1 MNTDPGTASDGGS
14 GQRDSADQ
22 GSAAPRRG
30 VSRRGL
36 LLGAGGTGLAV
47 TAGAAFGLGRGTAPE
62 PEPEHLLHGSQ
73 TVAFYG
79 ARQAGIETPAQAHA
93 VLIALDLNEGVE
105 GEDVRRLLRL
115 LTDDAARLTQGQPA
129 LADTEPELAEKPA
142 RLTVTFGFGRHL
154 VELLNPEIVPQWLED
169 LPEFEIDQ
177 LEPQLCAGDLL
188 LQICGDDP
196 ISLAHARRM
205 LLKDA
210 RAYASPRW
218 MQDGF
223 RNARGTQSE
232 DITMRN
238 LFGQVDETVQPG
250 RGDDGKEF
258 TVWGHPPAGSSSPLR
273 PWIEGGTS
281 LVVRLISMDLDG
293 WDELARSGKEAS
305 IGRDLS
311 VGAPLT
317 GSSEHDVPDFEA
329 TTPLGFPVIEDFAH
343 IRRAHPQVAEEQILR
358 RSYNYDRPP
367 QGDGQLSDSGMVF
380 LSYQADVKRQFLPIQ
395 QRLAEGDQLNEWTT
409 PIGSA
414 VFAIPPGCAPG
425 GYIGDS
431 L

>member
-1 MNTDPGTASDGGS
+1 MVTDPEPNPGIGS
-14 GQRDSADQ
+14 TRQKGKERDKTV
-22 GSAAPRRG
+22 PRRG

-47 TAGAAFGLGRGTAPE
+47 TAGAAFGLGRGTAPQPD
-62 PEPEHLLHGSQ
+62 PEDLLHGSQ
-73 TVAFYG
+73 KIDFYG
-79 ARQAGIETPAQAHA
+79 HRQAGIETLPQAHA
-93 VLIALDLNEGVE
+93 VLIAMDLNKGLER
-105 GEDVRRLLRL
+105 EDARRLLHL
-115 LTDDAARLTQGQPA
+115 LTDDAARLTRGLPA
-129 LADTEPELAEKPA
+129 LADTEPELAARPA

-154 VELLNPEIVPQWLED
+154 VELLNPDKVPDWLKD
-169 LPEFEIDQ
+169 LSEFEIDE
-177 LEPQLCAGDLL
+177 LNPQLCGGDLM
-188 LQICGDDP
+188 LQLCGDDP
-196 ISLAHARRM
+196 VALAHARRM

-232 DITMRN
+232 GSTMRN
-238 LFGQVDETVQPG
+238 LFGQVDETVQPSQG
-250 RGDDGKEF
+250 EDGKEF
-258 TVWGHPPAGSSSPLR
+258 AVWGHPPAGSSRSLR

-305 IGRDLS
+305 IGRDLR

-317 GSSEHDVPDFEA
+317 GAVEHDEPDFGA
-329 TTPLGFPVIEDFAH
+329 KTPLGFPVIEDFAH
-343 IRRAHPQVAEEQILR
+343 IRRAHSQAPEEQILR
-358 RSYNYDRPP
+358 RGYNYDRPP
-367 QGDGQLSDSGMVF
+367 QGDGRISDTGLVF
-380 LSYQADVKRQFLPIQ
+380 LSYQADVTRQFLPIQ
-395 QRLAEGDQLNEWTT
+395 QRLAEGDRLNEWTT